1 MIFFVCLIDYH
12 QPPEPAEL
20 IDRKTYKATSPTCHD
35 FCTYIEPPISL
46 LLIGFSLG
54 QIQMIDFYRT
64 EISKFYN
71 QEVRD
76 FSLSFVRFSNEKFFP
91 KPEIN

>member
-1 MIFFVCLIDYH
+1 MQHAEYGRPKPSPYVQHHH
-12 QPPEPAEL
+12 QSNGPNGQSSSLPLPPEPAEL

-54 QIQMIDFYRT
+54 QIQMVDFYRS

-71 QEVRD
+71 QEV
-76 FSLSFVRFSNEKFFP
+76 
-91 KPEIN
+91 